1 MKEVR
6 KGLYS
11 DGERREG
18 EGEEEEEEEEAGGAL
33 RRNRGLKGE
42 GKTRETIFF
51 SRAEYEYTIL
61 RYKPVLV
68 NNFETN

>member
-11 DGERREG
+11 DGERRG
-18 EGEEEEEEEEAGGAL
+18 GEEEEEEEEAGEAL

-51 SRAEYEYTIL
+51 FTSGVRIYDS
-61 RYKPVLV
+61 
-68 NNFETN
+68 

>member
-11 DGERREG
+11 DEERRGG
-18 EGEEEEEEEEAGGAL
+18 EGEEEEEAGGAL

>member
-11 DGERREG
+11 DGERRGG
-18 EGEEEEEEEEAGGAL
+18 EGGEEEEAGGAL

-51 SRAEYEYTIL
+51 FTSGVRIYDS
-61 RYKPVLV
+61 
-68 NNFETN
+68 